1 MFLFSNVSNQNHTT
15 KTMFY
20 DDKSA
25 IQKIVAA
32 NILHTVSIAVNL
44 GVVDIIKDLIM
55 GCFKEE
61 RDIAMS

>member
-1 MFLFSNVSNQNHTT
+1 
-15 KTMFY
+15 MFY

-55 GCFKEE
+55 GCFKGE

>member
-1 MFLFSNVSNQNHTT
+1 
-15 KTMFY
+15 MFY